1 MSEQDNRRVV
11 QSIYEAFGRGD
22 AAGVLA
28 ACAQDVRWGFP
39 PSEVVPYFGERR
51 GHDGV
56 IDFLTLIGGAVE
68 FEEFEVREIIPK
80 GDRVVALGR
89 ERGRVRATG
98 KTFENEWAMLY
109 TLRDGKVAEL
119 RSYEDTAA
127 VAGAFG

>member
-11 QSIYEAFGRGD
+11 QSVYEAFGRGD
-22 AAGVLA
+22 AAAILA
-28 ACAQDVRWGFP
+28 VCAEDVNWDFP
-39 PSEVVPYFGERR
+39 PSEVVPYFGRRR
-51 GHDGV
+51 GHQGV
-56 IDFLTLIGGAVE
+56 VEFLTRIGGAVE
-68 FEEFEVREIIPK
+68 FEEFEVRELVPA

-109 TLRDGKVAEL
+109 TLRDGKIVEL

-127 VAGAFG
+127 VAGAFR